1 MPDFLVCFPVE
12 LGGENG
18 MQKGLTVIRGRE
30 YAEQLCVD
38 SESVQ
43 VYGMVQGWGVW
54 VAKGTPNGMGGKT
67 LED

>member
-1 MPDFLVCFPVE
+1 MLSSRARWRE
-12 LGGENG
+12 WNAER
-18 MQKGLTVIRGRE
+18 VIRGRE

-43 VYGMVQGWGVW
+43 VHGMAQGWGVW
-54 VAKGTPNGMGGKT
+54 VAKGTPNVMGGKT

>member
-1 MPDFLVCFPVE
+1 
-12 LGGENG
+12 

-38 SESVQ
+38 SEPVQ
-43 VYGMVQGWGVW
+43 VYGMVGGGGW
-54 VAKGTPNGMGGKT
+54 VAKGTPNGLGGKT

>member
-1 MPDFLVCFPVE
+1 MPDFLVCFPIE

-38 SESVQ
+38 RESVQ
-43 VYGMVQGWGVW
+43 VYGMAQGWGV
-54 VAKGTPNGMGGKT
+54 
-67 LED
+67 